1 MQLDERKDKILKA
14 VVDGYIKTADPV
26 GSRTIAKKYKIGL
39 SSATI
44 RNEMADLEDMG
55 YLEQPHTS
63 AGRIPS
69 IKGYR
74 YYVDSIMQDLISLTS
89 ELDEREK
96 YILEKYLFEEISSD
110 AEDRIE
116 EIIKKIAKLLSNVTR
131 YTSLVLA
138 PQLNLSKLKAIK
150 LVPIDDSN
158 ILLAILTNTG
168 LVRNAVLKM
177 NKPMDSIEVD
187 RVNNLINHKLS
198 YLTIEEIDDDLIN
211 SIKVEFNDD
220 VLLDNVINS
229 IKKTLRRADDGDIF
243 MDGTTNIFNY
253 PEYQDIKKVKN
264 FMSLL
269 EEKELLYEV
278 LQPNRDNDI
287 DITIGS
293 ENKFDE
299 TKDMSIIIAAYRL
312 NGRSIGSIGI
322 IGPTRMDYRK
332 AIATVNLVKE
342 DLGKLM
348 EYLYGI

>member
-1 MQLDERKDKILKA
+1 MQLDERKDMILKA

-26 GSRTIAKKYKIGL
+26 GSRTIAKKYKMGL

-74 YYVDSIMQDLISLTS
+74 YYVDSIMKDLMGLTS
-89 ELDEREK
+89 ELGQDER
-96 YILEKYLFEEISSD
+96 YILEKYLFEEIYSN
-110 AEDRIE
+110 ANDRID
-116 EIIKKIAKLLSNVTR
+116 EIIKKIAKLLSDITK

-138 PQLNLSKLKAIK
+138 PQVNQSKLKAIK
-150 LVPIDDSN
+150 LVPIDERN
-158 ILLAILTNTG
+158 MLLALLTNTG
-168 LVRNAVLKM
+168 LVKNTVFKINAVL
-177 NKPMDSIEVD
+177 DALEVD
-187 RVNNLINHKLS
+187 RINNLINEKLAN
-198 YLTIEEIDDDLIN
+198 LTVEDIDDHLIA
-211 SIKVEFNDD
+211 SIKAEFNNDALLND
-220 VLLDNVINS
+220 VVNM
-229 IKKTLRRADDGDIF
+229 IKNFLRKADDSDIF

-253 PEYQDIKKVKN
+253 PEYQDIEKVKN

-278 LQPNRDNDI
+278 LRPNRENEI
-287 DITIGS
+287 DIIIGS
-293 ENKFDE
+293 ENKYDE
-299 TKDMSIIIAAYRL
+299 TKDMSIIIATYRL

-322 IGPTRMDYRK
+322 IGPTRMNYRK
-332 AIATVNLVKE
+332 AIATVKIVKE
-342 DLGKLM
+342 DMCKLL